1 MLKLRTLLIAVAVL
15 FLFPV
20 LVASADAPPGPYSNG
35 FETNTS
41 NWFDLLNGGD
51 GSITRQQNGY
61 GTGYAPG
68 INSAT
73 GQWHARVS
81 GDQPCVPSVATP
93 CFGPFT
99 RWGGYTQTFPIGGY
113 RTQIDIYLDVS
124 WAASHPDAR
133 FDFSSAINNS
143 TTGAHLRDFVFNAG
157 TNPAGDTS
165 DPGFYVNAS
174 TNATRSGAFPENTC
188 PSPNPDSTPPDS
200 CRLPVHITT
209 SGWYTFRQTFRDD
222 AGFLAVDFDIFR
234 LGSSTQVPG
243 AQWTIHSGD
252 DISTVGGNRYGEF
265 VNEEIPDLPIDNSQ
279 RTGLNISL
287 TPATA
292 TNPVGTS
299 HKVTATVKST
309 DSNGYPAAGPGVP
322 VEFDVTSG
330 PNMGQTS
337 HPTLANTGACSP
349 SDCTTDAN
357 GQVSWTYMSNGIQ
370 GTDTI
375 RACFPDRPPNPFIQ
389 RAGDEAQTCTTAT
402 KTWGTF
408 TGKVTGGGQVSGDPV
423 FSTDGVLL
431 SVPALVPSL
440 ANPNSQASF
449 GFVVQSTGGTPT
461 GNLEYSDKPAGVRIK
476 ATSISSLFIT
486 AGTCGASTHAE
497 FSGTAAVTRST
508 GTTTQSFTAEADDCG
523 EPGTKDKF
531 GITTAGYTNGPSLLI
546 GGNIQI
552 H

>member
-1 MLKLRTLLIAVAVL
+1 MLKLRTLLLAVAVL
-15 FLFPV
+15 FLFPA
-20 LVASADAPPGPYSNG
+20 LVESADAPPGPYFNG

-41 NWFDLLNGGD
+41 NWFDTSNLGD
-51 GSITRQQNGY
+51 GTITRQQSGYTNG
-61 GTGYAPG
+61 GYASG
-68 INSAT
+68 IASAT
-73 GQWHARVS
+73 DSWHARLH
-81 GDQPCVPSVATP
+81 GDPCVIPTP

-99 RWGGYTQTFPIGGY
+99 RWGGYTQTFPAGGY
-113 RTQIDIYLDVS
+113 RTQIDIYLDVT

-133 FDFSSAINNS
+133 FDFSSAVTRS
-143 TTGAHLRDFVFNAG
+143 DGTFLRDFVFNAG
-157 TNPAGDTS
+157 TNRTTDLAP
-165 DPGFYVNAS
+165 PGFFINAS
-174 TNATRSGAFPENTC
+174 TNAFRANTFPENGC
-188 PSPNPDSTPPDS
+188 PSPNPMSMPPDS

-209 SGWYTFRQTFRDD
+209 SGWYTFQQTFRNDSD
-222 AGFLAVDFDIFR
+222 FLAVDFDIFP

-243 AQWTIHSGD
+243 AQWTIHAGD
-252 DISTVGGNRYGEF
+252 SMATVGGNRYGWF
-265 VNEEIPDLPIDNSQ
+265 ANEEIPDLPIDNSQ
-279 RTGLNISL
+279 RTGLNLSL
-287 TPATA
+287 APATA
-292 TNPVGTS
+292 TNPVGTR
-299 HKVTATVKST
+299 HTVTATVTST
-309 DSNGYPAAGPGVP
+309 DTDGRPSRGPGVP

-357 GQVSWTYMSNGIQ
+357 GQVSWTYMSNGLP

-375 RACFPDRPPNPFIQ
+375 RACFPDRPVAVQ
-389 RAGDEAQTCTTAT
+389 RDGDEARTCTTAT
-402 KTWGTF
+402 KTWGTS

-423 FSTDGVLL
+423 FSADGVLL

-449 GFVVQSTGGTPT
+449 GFVVQSTGGTPK

-476 ATSISSLFIT
+476 ATSISSLLIT
-486 AGTCGASTHAE
+486 PGTCGASTHAE

-508 GTTTQSFTAEADDCG
+508 GTTTQSFTAQADDCG
-523 EPGTKDKF
+523 EPGTMDKF
-531 GITTAGYTNGPSLLI
+531 GINTAGYSNGPSLLI